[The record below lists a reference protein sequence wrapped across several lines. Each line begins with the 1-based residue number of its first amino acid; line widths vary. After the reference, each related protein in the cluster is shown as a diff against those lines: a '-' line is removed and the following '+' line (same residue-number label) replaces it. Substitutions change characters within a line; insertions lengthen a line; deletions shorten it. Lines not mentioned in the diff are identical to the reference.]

1 MAKHMR
7 EVRSSESALGRVWR
21 VVFVVAAVAM
31 MAVPFAATFVVPTTE
46 SGEKRELAAWPAL
59 TREDGSPNLAYLS
72 ELGDW
77 FGDHYALRN
86 QLVDANARVR
96 AAALGTSSAQ
106 NVVVGTDGWLYYRG
120 SVLDYQRQS
129 RMSDRAVW
137 NAAHNLTLAS
147 EYVEAKGGHLVVAVA
162 PDKCTIYPEHLPY
175 YVQAG
180 SGASNVERLY
190 GQLAANGVSYVDLAQ
205 AFSGSDSVLYR
216 KEDTHWT
223 AEGAGLA
230 AQAIV
235 DELNH
240 AHEDFSASAVTTVQS
255 TGDLASMLYPETA
268 VPEKVPRYQDAWGF
282 RCTNDASFP
291 EDDTVQTASTAGGT
305 GSLVMY
311 RDSFGNAMLPFMAT
325 SYGTALFSRLI
336 PYDLTAASGGSDV
349 VVLRAERH
357 VASFAT
363 RPAYLPAPERDPSVV
378 EGAVGVTT
386 TTTLTAEKN
395 GPYVELKGSVD
406 PRNLPTDAVT
416 YATVTGEG
424 GISHTYECYTV
435 SSSEGQVADAEGTD
449 ANDAAFEGDDGYLA
463 YVPADACPQGVADVV
478 ITVSSAMHS
487 SHVLSTQ
494 VDFRAILR

>member
-180 SGASNVERLY
+180 SGASNVEPLRPAC
-190 GQLAANGVSYVDLAQ
+190 GQWGELRGP
-205 AFSGSDSVLYR
+205 
-216 KEDTHWT
+216 
-223 AEGAGLA
+223 GAGL
-230 AQAIV
+230 
-235 DELNH
+235 LRL
-240 AHEDFSASAVTTVQS
+240 
-255 TGDLASMLYPETA
+255 GLRA
-268 VPEKVPRYQDAWGF
+268 VPQGGHALDGRGGWPRSPGHH
-282 RCTNDASFP
+282 
-291 EDDTVQTASTAGGT
+291 G
-305 GSLVMY
+305 
-311 RDSFGNAMLPFMAT
+311 
-325 SYGTALFSRLI
+325 
-336 PYDLTAASGGSDV
+336 
-349 VVLRAERH
+349 RA
-357 VASFAT
+357 
-363 RPAYLPAPERDPSVV
+363 
-378 EGAVGVTT
+378 
-386 TTTLTAEKN
+386 
-395 GPYVELKGSVD
+395 
-406 PRNLPTDAVT
+406 
-416 YATVTGEG
+416 
-424 GISHTYECYTV
+424 
-435 SSSEGQVADAEGTD
+435 
-449 ANDAAFEGDDGYLA
+449 
-463 YVPADACPQGVADVV
+463 
-478 ITVSSAMHS
+478 
-487 SHVLSTQ
+487 
-494 VDFRAILR
+494 